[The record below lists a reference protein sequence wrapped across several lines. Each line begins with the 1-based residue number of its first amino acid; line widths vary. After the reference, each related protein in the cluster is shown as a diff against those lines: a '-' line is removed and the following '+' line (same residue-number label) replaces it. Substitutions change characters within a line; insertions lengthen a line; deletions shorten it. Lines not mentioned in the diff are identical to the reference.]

1 MSNNSNP
8 KIDPEQLMVYQIRI
22 KGHLDQQWTDWFEGL
37 IITLE
42 ENGDTLL
49 TGAVV
54 DQAMLH
60 GLLKKVRDLGM
71 PLLSVDPVKLDQ
83 GDVTNAKQ

>member
-1 MSNNSNP
+1 MTGHKRYKVMADKNNQQA
-8 KIDPEQLMVYQIRI
+8 DPGQPMIYQIRI

-42 ENGDTLL
+42 DNGDTLL

-54 DQAMLH
+54 DQAALH

-71 PLLSVDPVKLDQ
+71 PLISVTQV
-83 GDVTNAKQ
+83 